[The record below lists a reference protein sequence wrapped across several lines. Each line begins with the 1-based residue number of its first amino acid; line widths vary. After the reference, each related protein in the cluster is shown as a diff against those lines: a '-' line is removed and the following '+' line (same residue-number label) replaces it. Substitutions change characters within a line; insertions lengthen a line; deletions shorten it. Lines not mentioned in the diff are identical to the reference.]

1 MHDDFAK
8 YFLIGF
14 FSHEDDG
21 RERNRERERERDRE
35 RERERERESRRI
47 F

>member
-21 RERNRERERERDRE
+21 REREREREKE
-35 RERERERESRRI
+35 REREPSNFIKRWEE
-47 F
+47 